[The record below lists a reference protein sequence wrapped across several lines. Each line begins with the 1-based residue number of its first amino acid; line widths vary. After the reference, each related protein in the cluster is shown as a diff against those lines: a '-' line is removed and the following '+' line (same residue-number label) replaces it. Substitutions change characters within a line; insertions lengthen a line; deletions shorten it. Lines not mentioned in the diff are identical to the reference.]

1 MEWKVG
7 KWGSEGIRRE
17 GGLPRAHMVQIQ

>member
-1 MEWKVG
+1 MILKDRVK

-17 GGLPRAHMVQIQ
+17 GGLPQAHMGH